1 MAAIDPSASIEAE
14 AGAIPR
20 ATLKIIREPIRG
32 PEDEDSE
39 EDDDDEEYMR
49 ALLAESDS
57 EDDDEAGPSDKKAKK
72 EAALKELM
80 ASIGQGEDESDE
92 DMEDAPKSK
101 KGKKAIKGEESE
113 EDSEEESDDEDEED
127 MEVEEFVIC
136 TLDPSKNF
144 QQPLDIVIGEDERV
158 FFKVDGT
165 HDVYLTGNYL
175 IPDDNGRNTH
185 HEVYDSEDDEDDEDD
200 EDYDLSPDE
209 DELDDEEESDEL
221 DTLENPRITEL
232 EDEVPALVS
241 KKGKNKRAAEEPAE
255 SLDEI
260 MEKSGE
266 KLSKKQQKKLKTN
279 EAKAA
284 AAPEPKESA
293 KDAKAVKFA
302 KNLEMGPT
310 GSDAPK
316 APEKKKETLGPR
328 LVDGIKIDDKKIGT
342 GPGATKGDRLSMRY
356 IGKLEDGKVFDSN
369 KSGKPFTFTLGIK
382 EVITGWDTGILGMK
396 VGGERRLTIPAKAAY
411 GSQKLPGIP
420 ANSTLIFDIKLLDI
434 KHKGKKN

>member
-1 MAAIDPSASIEAE
+1 MAAIDPSAPVNPEAE

-20 ATLKIIREPIRG
+20 ATLKMIREPIQG
-32 PEDEDSE
+32 PGDDEDDSEDEDD
-39 EDDDDEEYMR
+39 EDYMR

-57 EDDDEAGPSDKKAKK
+57 EDDEAGASDKKSKK
-72 EAALKELM
+72 AAALKELM
-80 ASIGQGEDESDE
+80 ESIGQGEDESDE

-101 KGKKAIKGEESE
+101 KGKKAAKVDE
-113 EDSEEESDDEDEED
+113 EDSEEDSDEDSEGD

-136 TLDPSKNF
+136 TLDPTKNY
-144 QQPLDIVIGEDERV
+144 QQTLDITIGEDERV

-165 HDVYLTGNYL
+165 HDIYLTGNYL
-175 IPDDNGRNTH
+175 IPDDQGRNTH
-185 HEVYDSEDDEDDEDD
+185 HEVYDSEDDEED

-209 DELDDEEESDEL
+209 DELDDMEEESDDEL
-221 DTLENPRITEL
+221 DTLENPRITEI
-232 EDEVPALVS
+232 EDEVPALVN

-255 SLDEI
+255 TLDEI

-284 AAPEPKESA
+284 AAPEPKESP

-310 GSDAPK
+310 GSEAPK
-316 APEKKKETLGPR
+316 APEKKKEALGVR
-328 LVDGIKIDDKKIGT
+328 LVDGIKIDDKKLGT

-382 EVITGWDTGILGMK
+382 EVIQGWDTGILGMK
-396 VGGERRLTIPAKAAY
+396 VGGERRLTIPSKAAY